1 MDRNRVS
8 IDQLSLL
15 YLLMIA
21 GGKFLAFP
29 SILAKEVGHDSWLVL
44 CFSFLWDAICLTF
57 LLWAI
62 KINQAYKLDMGE
74 ILNKS
79 ITKVFA
85 KIIFAIFFVIFMS
98 RVIILISSC
107 YKTFSVTFD
116 VKTNWIFYIIP
127 ILAVSLLPVILG
139 FNSVAR
145 TGQIVIAMVML
156 AVIALV
162 VSAFKQTKFTDLLPV
177 GEAGFGKIV
186 ETSFTKSFWFSDY
199 IFIYFVMDSI
209 KVKKR
214 IFSPVLISF
223 AVGAVLTVVVNAI
236 FVAMFGQFAQDLD
249 LAMSKIG
256 IFSMAGSTNGRWDW
270 LTLTIWLI
278 SIFIKIIVF
287 VFCAYKCLEKIFGLP
302 STKTNWFIAAF
313 IGILMLLPM
322 FISID
327 SWLNEFIKWGL
338 IPFAVVQFALPL
350 CMPLLVNVANK
361 KYGGDVKLEQS

>member
-1 MDRNRVS
+1 MDRNRVN

-57 LLWAI
+57 LLWSI
-62 KINQAYKLDMGE
+62 KINQAKKLDLGE
-74 ILNKS
+74 ILNKAV
-79 ITKVFA
+79 TKVVA
-85 KIIFAIFFVIFMS
+85 KIIFIIFFVIFVS

-116 VKTNWIFYIIP
+116 VKTNWIFFIIP
-127 ILAVSLLPVILG
+127 ILAVSLIPIVLG
-139 FNSVAR
+139 FNCVAR
-145 TGQIVIAMVML
+145 TSQIVLAIVML
-156 AVIALV
+156 AVVALV
-162 VSAFKQTKFTDLLPV
+162 VSAFGQIKFTELLPV

-214 IFSPVLISF
+214 IFSPILIGF
-223 AVGAVLTVVVNAI
+223 VIGAILTVVVNAI
-236 FVAMFGQFAQDLD
+236 FVAMFGQYAPELD

-287 VFCAYKCLEKIFGLP
+287 VYCAYKCLEKIFELP
-302 STKTNWFIAAF
+302 TTKTNWLIAGF

-327 SWLNEFIKWGL
+327 SWLNTFILWGL
-338 IPFAVVQFALPL
+338 IPFSIVQFVLPL
-350 CMPLLVNVANK
+350 FMPLFVSVANK
-361 KYGGDVKLEQS
+361 RTEVT